1 MIEGMISV
9 VVPVYNAEK
18 YLKDTIQSVL
28 NQTYQNFEIVAVND
42 GSKDYSLEILKQI
55 DDSRLRIIDKENT
68 GVSDTRNIAI
78 EAAEGEYVC
87 FLDADD
93 YLSPQYLQRMHDVAV
108 EKQADMVVCNYTP
121 FRGTPIFEGKK
132 VDMVSVKST
141 EILVQVGV
149 LTSAWTKL
157 IRLSTLYR
165 YHIQFD
171 KDMTFGED
179 LFFCWKALLAS
190 NNVWFIDEKLYG
202 YRMTAS
208 GATSKYHPNLYEKY
222 KAAFSEL
229 KEFGRT
235 VGKDDEYAMDVFFT
249 TRMPSFIKMT
259 VKEKS
264 GFFKKIRRL
273 RKILGDEIIEI
284 TLGGWTQLEKLL
296 APAQIDFYNLCRT
309 KKIVRL
315 VLLGYRSEAKRQ
327 LKNMVGKIVWRKVD

>member
-1 MIEGMISV
+1 MS
-9 VVPVYNAEK
+9 
-18 YLKDTIQSVL
+18 
-28 NQTYQNFEIVAVND
+28 
-42 GSKDYSLEILKQI
+42 
-55 DDSRLRIIDKENT
+55 
-68 GVSDTRNIAI
+68 
-78 EAAEGEYVC
+78 
-87 FLDADD
+87 
-93 YLSPQYLQRMHDVAV
+93 
-108 EKQADMVVCNYTP
+108 
-121 FRGTPIFEGKK
+121 
-132 VDMVSVKST
+132 
-141 EILVQVGV
+141 
-149 LTSAWTKL
+149 
-157 IRLSTLYR
+157 R

-208 GATSKYHPNLYEKY
+208 GATSKYHPKLYEKY

-284 TLGGWTQLEKLL
+284 TLGLSL
-296 APAQIDFYNLCRT
+296 IH
-309 KKIVRL
+309 I
-315 VLLGYRSEAKRQ
+315 
-327 LKNMVGKIVWRKVD
+327 